1 MFKWLD
7 RHTEYKVKMK
17 KSTGVIGVVVVLG
30 AAYLGATWYVGKE
43 AQKTIEQAVAQ
54 ANTRLARYLGP
65 EAAGGVK
72 IGIADY
78 QRRFFSSDVVYT
90 VHMKDPDGKP
100 LDLALHDHLQHG
112 PFPLSALQAGH
123 VAPLLAHSRAQ
134 LAATPATQAWMDS
147 QKGASPLT
155 IETRVG
161 FGGSGHSV
169 WTFLP
174 TELIED
180 GDTLS
185 FSGGTVDIDFS
196 NDFNNSSAAG
206 QFDSFSLAN
215 AQSGESVQ
223 IKNIRLNSTT
233 DMGDENRTQV
243 HSSATVD
250 SLSMD
255 SASDEAVVI
264 EKLAIKLD
272 NVQAGDIMDGTLNYD
287 FGRIA
292 VGPMDLGS
300 VSLGVRANRLNVAA
314 LAALA
319 GEYDA
324 IQARHGEQNDQE
336 LQLNDDEERV
346 LREKLMA
353 VLASDPSVAIDQL
366 VWKNGDDQ
374 SKASLRV
381 DLTRPSD
388 TAEKNADA
396 LLAQAFKQVQLD
408 FSLAKPMFIRVFGQA
423 QADPQQRLQMEMMG
437 AMIYDQY
444 MARLRDAGLVRV
456 DGDTAAASVVYENN
470 GVTVNGQAMSVTEFM
485 QRALSVA
492 M

>member
-1 MFKWLD
+1 
-7 RHTEYKVKMK
+7 MK

-43 AQKTIEQAVAQ
+43 AQTTIEQAVAQ

-65 EAAGGVK
+65 DTSGGVK

-78 QRRFFSSDVVYT
+78 QRGFFSSDVVYT
-90 VHMKDPDGKP
+90 VHMKDPEGKP
-100 LDLALHDHLQHG
+100 VELALHDHLQHG
-112 PFPLSALQAGH
+112 PFPLSALRSGH

-155 IETRVG
+155 IESRVG

-169 WTFLP
+169 WTFSP
-174 TELIED
+174 TELVED
-180 GDTLS
+180 GDTLA
-185 FSGGTVDIDFS
+185 FSGGTVAIDFS
-196 NDFNNSSAAG
+196 KNFNSSSATG

-215 AQSGESVQ
+215 TQTGDSLQ
-223 IKNIRLNSTT
+223 IKDIRLSSTT
-233 DMGDENRTQV
+233 DIGDESRMQV

-250 SLSMD
+250 SLAVD
-255 SASDEAVVI
+255 SQSDEAVVI

-272 NVQAGDIMDGTLNYD
+272 NTQAGDILDGALSYD

-300 VSLGVRANRLNVAA
+300 VSVGVRANRLDVAA

-319 GEYDA
+319 TEYDA
-324 IQARHGEQNDQE
+324 IQARHGAQADQD
-336 LQLNDDEERV
+336 LVLNEDEERV

-353 VLASDPSVAIDQL
+353 VLASDPSIAIDQL

-388 TAEKNADA
+388 TAERNADV
-396 LLAQAFKQVQLD
+396 LLAEALKQVQLD

-444 MARLRDAGLVRV
+444 MARLQDAGLLRV
-456 DGDTAAASVVYENN
+456 DGDTAAASVMYEND
-470 GVTVNGQAMSVTEFM
+470 GVIVNGQAMSVTEFM
-485 QRALSVA
+485 QRVLSVA

>member
-1 MFKWLD
+1 
-7 RHTEYKVKMK
+7 MK

-65 EAAGGVK
+65 DTDGGVK

-100 LDLALHDHLQHG
+100 VDLALHDHLQHG
-112 PFPLSALQAGH
+112 PFPLGALQAGY
-123 VAPLLAHSRAQ
+123 VAPLLAYSRAR

-147 QKGASPLT
+147 QKGESPLNV
-155 IETRVG
+155 ETRVG

-169 WTFLP
+169 WTFSP
-174 TELIED
+174 TELVED
-180 GDTLS
+180 GDSLS
-185 FSGGTVDIDFS
+185 FSGGKIDIDFS
-196 NDFNNSSAAG
+196 KNFNNSSAAG
-206 QFDSFSLAN
+206 QFESFSLAN
-215 AQSGESVQ
+215 AQTGESLRVE
-223 IKNIRLNSTT
+223 NIRLDSKT
-233 DMGDENRTQV
+233 DIGDENSMQV

-250 SLSMD
+250 TLTMD
-255 SASDEAVVI
+255 NSKEEAVAI
-264 EKLAIKLD
+264 EKLAFKLD
-272 NVQAGDIMDGTLNYD
+272 NVQAGDILDGALRYD
-287 FGRIA
+287 FGSIA

-300 VSLGVRANRLNVAA
+300 LSLGVRASRLDVAA

-319 GEYDA
+319 SEYDA
-324 IQARHGEQNDQE
+324 IQLKHGGRDDQD
-336 LQLNDDEERV
+336 LVLSDDEERA

-353 VLASDPSVAIDQL
+353 VLASDPSVAIEQL
-366 VWKNGDDQ
+366 VWKNADGQ
-374 SKASLRV
+374 SKASLRI
-381 DLTRPSD
+381 DLTRPAD
-388 TAEKNADA
+388 TGEKNADV
-396 LLAQAFKQVQLD
+396 LLAQALKQVQLD
-408 FSLAKPMFIRVFGQA
+408 FSLLKPMFIGVFGQA

-444 MARLRDAGLVRV
+444 MARLQGAGLVRV
-456 DGDTAAASVVYENN
+456 DGDTAASSVLYENN

-485 QRALSVA
+485 QRVLSVA

>member
-1 MFKWLD
+1 
-7 RHTEYKVKMK
+7 MK

-54 ANTRLARYLGP
+54 ANTRLARYLGSDT
-65 EAAGGVK
+65 EGGVK

-100 LDLALHDHLQHG
+100 VDLALHDHLQHG
-112 PFPLSALQAGH
+112 PFPLGALQTGY
-123 VAPLLAHSRAQ
+123 VAPLLAYSRAR

-147 QKGASPLT
+147 QKGESPLNV
-155 IETRVG
+155 ETRVG

-169 WTFLP
+169 WTFSP
-174 TELIED
+174 TELVED
-180 GDTLS
+180 GDALS
-185 FSGGTVDIDFS
+185 FSGGTIGIDFS
-196 NDFNNSSAAG
+196 KDFNSSSAAG

-215 AQSGESVQ
+215 AQTGESLR
-223 IKNIRLNSTT
+223 IENIRLDSKT
-233 DMGDENRTQV
+233 DIGDENSMQV

-250 SLSMD
+250 TLTMD
-255 SASDEAVVI
+255 NAKDDEAVAI
-264 EKLAIKLD
+264 EKLAFKLD
-272 NVQAGDIMDGTLNYD
+272 NVQTGDILDGALSYD

-300 VSLGVRANRLNVAA
+300 LSLGARASRLNVAA

-319 GEYDA
+319 AEYDA
-324 IQARHGEQNDQE
+324 IQARHGGQDDQD
-336 LQLNDDEERV
+336 LVLSDDEERA

-353 VLASDPSVAIDQL
+353 VLAGDPSVAIDRL
-366 VWKNGDDQ
+366 VWKNADGQ
-374 SKASLRV
+374 SKASLRI
-381 DLTRPSD
+381 DLTRPAEAD
-388 TAEKNADA
+388 EKNADMLLTQA
-396 LLAQAFKQVQLD
+396 LKQVQLD
-408 FSLAKPMFIRVFGQA
+408 FSLLKPMFIGVFGQA

-444 MARLRDAGLVRV
+444 MARLQGAGLVRV
-456 DGDTAAASVVYENN
+456 DGDTAASSVVYENN

-485 QRALSVA
+485 QRVLSVA